1 MKVDFEIDTLQIRAE
16 EIRKSL
22 SVYNEPANI
31 AVSLSLIKSDVESLT
46 YEQRLFNKLITS
58 ED

>member
-1 MKVDFEIDTLQIRAE
+1 MKVNYNIDREAVVAE

-22 SVYNEPANI
+22 SVYNEPANL
-31 AVSLSLIKSDVESLT
+31 AVKLRLIKSEIESLT

>member
-1 MKVDFEIDTLQIRAE
+1 MKIYNIDREALVAE

-31 AVSLSLIKSDVESLT
+31 AVKLQLIKSDVGSLT
-46 YEQRLFNKLITS
+46 YEQKLFNKLITS